1 MSDEVAAVDM
11 DMVCFRV
18 AAAAEERSILA
29 IHKTSGNELEM
40 DNRTAL
46 KEFLSATG
54 GDYNEYEIKD
64 VQKAEMSSTALASV
78 KNTANAMKRAAG
90 AKKAE
95 LYIGGKDNF
104 RDQLLLPKQYKAN
117 RADALRPLL
126 LAEAREYAIK
136 HLGAIVIDGMEADDM
151 LAVRAWDGAK
161 SKKRI
166 IAVTNDKDQMG
177 CTGWMFN
184 PDKMEKPFFIAGLG
198 KLYKDAKGKIR
209 GFGRKWLYYQMI
221 FGDPVDHYKPCE
233 LSGNKFGEVS
243 AFNLL
248 HPCTTDQECLQA
260 VYNLYHKWHPEGAKY
275 TAWNGVEQ
283 DIDTVAYMQ
292 LYFDVARMRRWEN
305 DQVDINELLD
315 TFKVERVQ

>member
-1 MSDEVAAVDM
+1 MSDEIAALDM

-233 LSGNKFGEVS
+233 LSGNKFGEVG

-248 HPCTTDQECLQA
+248 NKCTTDAECLQA
-260 VYNLYHKWHPEGAKY
+260 VWDLYASWHPEGAKY
-275 TAWNGVEQ
+275 TAWNGTEMNLSTLEY
-283 DIDTVAYMQ
+283 IQ
-292 LYFDVARMRRWEN
+292 LYFDVARMRRWEG
-305 DQVDINELLD
+305 DQVQIEEIFDA
-315 TFKVERVQ
+315 FKTRREV